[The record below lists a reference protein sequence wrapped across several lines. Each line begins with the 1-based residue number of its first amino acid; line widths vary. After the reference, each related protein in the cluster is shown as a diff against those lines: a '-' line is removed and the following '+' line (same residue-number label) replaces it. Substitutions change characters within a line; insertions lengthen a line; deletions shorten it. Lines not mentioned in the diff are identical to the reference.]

1 MQIRKMVCM
10 ILVCVLMIGTLS
22 VSASAVETTKNA
34 PEIFTANQAVVPFA
48 TNSFSMTI
56 SAKTKALAD
65 TSFSMMSGETVTIK
79 ASYAPFDASV
89 DFGLVDSDG
98 VFHYFNI
105 TNGSIDKT
113 MRISK
118 SGKYTLQVKNNSD
131 VEVKVSGFVNY

>member
-1 MQIRKMVCM
+1 
-10 ILVCVLMIGTLS
+10 
-22 VSASAVETTKNA
+22 
-34 PEIFTANQAVVPFA
+34 
-48 TNSFSMTI
+48 MTI

-98 VFHYFNI
+98 VFHYFNV

-113 MRISK
+113 IRISE
-118 SGKYTLQVKNNSD
+118 SGKYTLQIKNNSD
-131 VEVKVSGFVNY
+131 SEVKVSGFVNY

>member
-1 MQIRKMVCM
+1 M
-10 ILVCVLMIGTLS
+10 S
-22 VSASAVETTKNA
+22 VA
-34 PEIFTANQAVVPFA
+34 F
-48 TNSFSMTI
+48 

>member
-1 MQIRKMVCM
+1 MA
-10 ILVCVLMIGTLS
+10 LVCVLMFGMSYTP
-22 VSASAVETTKNA
+22 ANAEAVISNGPERFTTHQ
-34 PEIFTANQAVVPFA
+34 IVPFA

-118 SGKYTLQVKNNSD
+118 SGKYTLQIKNNSD
-131 VEVKVSGFVNY
+131 SEVKVSGFVNY

>member
-1 MQIRKMVCM
+1 MQIRKTVCM
-10 ILVCVLMIGTLS
+10 VLVCVLMSGVFYIPANAKEI
-22 VSASAVETTKNA
+22 ASNT
-34 PEIFTANQAVVPFA
+34 PEKFSTRQVVPFA

-113 MRISK
+113 MRINK
-118 SGKYTLQVKNNSD
+118 SGKYTLQIKNNSD
-131 VEVKVSGFVNY
+131 SEVKVSGFVNY

>member
-1 MQIRKMVCM
+1 MQIRRM
-10 ILVCVLMIGTLS
+10 ICVVLACVLTAGALAIP
-22 VSASAVETTKNA
+22 ASAVETAGNV
-34 PEIFTANQAVVPFA
+34 PERFTMNQATPFA
-48 TNSFSMTI
+48 TNSFSMSI
-56 SAKTKALAD
+56 PAKTKSLANS
-65 TSFSMMSGETVTIK
+65 SFSLMTGETVTIK

-113 MRISK
+113 IRISK
-118 SGKYTLQVKNNSD
+118 SGKYTLQVRNNSD

>member
-10 ILVCVLMIGTLS
+10 VLVCVLMIGMFT
-22 VSASAVETTKNA
+22 VPASAIETTSNA
-34 PEIFTANQAVVPFA
+34 PERFTAYQVIPFA

-56 SAKTKALAD
+56 SAKAKALAD

-113 MRISK
+113 IRISK
-118 SGKYTLQVKNNSD
+118 SGKYTLQVKNNSN